1 MADLNIER
9 KVAKMLKKLSG
20 IVLMIAGLFFFAA
33 SLKMIFVDI
42 PKAKSVLKEA
52 VYVGDEPL
60 SAENDGKIV
69 IVCGPLELTKPSCDD
84 ELGLTF
90 DSIRV
95 SRSKQTVRREKN
107 SSDSKQKNK
116 TLTEQEKLY
125 GVLKWGMT
133 TSEKTFTGE
142 GRIGDYTL
150 SQDFVDAIRMNST
163 WAQYDEDELKAA
175 GYAHTQD
182 QDFTQKDFIEPLS
195 QTQRARAENDFRYF
209 YNASDFKTG
218 DTVTA
223 LGIQDGQTLKPAPEI
238 TDNLLKDAMDRETA
252 IKQGGA
258 PGIGTSV
265 FSIIFS
271 LLLLAGGAFL
281 LAKNK

>member
-1 MADLNIER
+1 
-9 KVAKMLKKLSG
+9 MLKKLSG

-42 PKAKSVLKEA
+42 PKAKSVLKKA
-52 VYVGDEPL
+52 VYVGDEPFN
-60 SAENDGKIV
+60 AENDGKIV
-69 IVCGPLELTKPSCDD
+69 IVCGTLELTKPSCDD

-95 SRSKQTVRREKN
+95 SRSKQTMRRDKN
-107 SSDSKQKNK
+107 NSGSKQKLHE
-116 TLTEQEKLY
+116 LTEQEKLY

-133 TSEKTFTGE
+133 TSEKTYTGE
-142 GRIGDYTL
+142 GKVGDYTL

-163 WAQYDEDELKAA
+163 WTQYDEDELKAA